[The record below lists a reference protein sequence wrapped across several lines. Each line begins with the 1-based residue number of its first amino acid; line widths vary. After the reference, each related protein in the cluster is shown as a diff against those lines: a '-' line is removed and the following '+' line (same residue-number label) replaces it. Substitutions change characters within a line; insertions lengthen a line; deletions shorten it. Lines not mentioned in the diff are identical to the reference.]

1 MICVFWQVGFQ
12 NEGGLEDKVTA
23 NKDTDPLLYASQL
36 NFAAF
41 NLYSTI
47 FFLCINTFMG
57 NFFNTLI
64 VFQLERPVFMRE
76 QSNKMYSV
84 FAYFMAKN
92 VAELPISLLNPLIL
106 CLMIYWSFGFQ
117 NSIE

>member
-1 MICVFWQVGFQ
+1 M
-12 NEGGLEDKVTA
+12 
-23 NKDTDPLLYASQL
+23 

-41 NLYSTI
+41 NFYSTI
-47 FFLCINTFMG
+47 FFLSINTFMV

-92 VAELPISLLNPLIL
+92 VAELPISLLNPFLLVLI
-106 CLMIYWSFGFQ
+106 IYFAFGFEH
-117 NSIE
+117 SFE